1 MDKQEGSLS
10 GRCCAP
16 WRQASALHKIGGRAS
31 APPLAHQIF
40 ISPRSYFATT
50 TRART
55 IVWNIDRPILFLTF
69 HSPLPRAWP
78 CLRRSFPLLLLL
90 PPDVESLSLY
100 VPPFKPA
107 ISLTVPAM
115 STVDHGE
122 SSIENA
128 CISGATPLESTAS
141 SLLPLHI
148 LCKTP
153 FLAAGPSF
161 ACLNGCCVSL
171 LARSTNRRL
180 CKQSPL
186 PC

>member
-1 MDKQEGSLS
+1 MDKQERSLS

-50 TRART
+50 IQYEPARLSG
-55 IVWNIDRPILFLTF
+55 IIDCPILFLTL
-69 HSPLPRAWP
+69 HSLLPRAWP

-90 PPDVESLSLY
+90 HPEVESLSFY

-107 ISLTVPAM
+107 ISRTVPAM

-122 SSIENA
+122 SSIENS
-128 CISGATPLESTAS
+128 CISGATPLELTAC
-141 SLLPLHI
+141 SLLPLHVHGP
-148 LCKTP
+148 LQKPHSEQPDQALHVST
-153 FLAAGPSF
+153 AAAYHS
-161 ACLNGCCVSL
+161 
-171 LARSTNRRL
+171 
-180 CKQSPL
+180 
-186 PC
+186 

>member
-1 MDKQEGSLS
+1 MDKQERSLS

-16 WRQASALHKIGGRAS
+16 WRQESALHKIGGRAS
-31 APPLAHQIF
+31 APPLAHLIF
-40 ISPRSYFATT
+40 ISPEELLRHNDTSPHDCLELLT
-50 TRART
+50 
-55 IVWNIDRPILFLTF
+55 VLFYLSLF

-90 PPDVESLSLY
+90 RSEVESLSFY

-107 ISLTVPAM
+107 ISLIVPAI

-122 SSIENA
+122 SFIENA
-128 CISGATPLESTAS
+128 CISGATLS
-141 SLLPLHI
+141 SRLLAP
-148 LCKTP
+148 CCPCTSSAKPP
-153 FLAAGPSF
+153 FRAAGPSF

-180 CKQSPL
+180 L
-186 PC
+186 